1 MYSISDLWNI
11 EKEGYMK
18 SIKIYIITIYVLS
31 LVFMSGTASAIGF
44 EMSVG
49 AWKQDPQGDLSYKAL
64 SAQDSLSVKDDLKYS
79 DVTKIFGRMKIEI
92 PLVPNIYL
100 MATPMEFSGKGS
112 KDVTFEFGN
121 TQFKAN
127 TPFTSELRLNH
138 YDIGLYYGIP
148 LLKKATAGFLNIDI
162 GLDARIIDFKAQIT
176 GKDSIT
182 DLSITQ
188 SKALTLSI
196 PMLFMGVQLKP
207 TKWFAA
213 EGEVRAITYAG
224 NYFYDIIGRAK
235 VKPFGPV
242 FASAGYR
249 YEKVK
254 IDTNDVLAEVNFGG
268 PFAEVGVEF

>member
-1 MYSISDLWNI
+1 
-11 EKEGYMK
+11 MK
-18 SIKIYIITIYVLS
+18 GIKIYITIYVLA
-31 LVFMSGTASAIGF
+31 LVFMSGSASAIGF

-64 SAQDSLSVKDDLKYS
+64 SAHDSLSIKDDLKYS
-79 DVTKIFGRMKIEI
+79 DVTKVFGRMKIEI

-112 KDVTFEFGN
+112 KDVTFEFGDK
-121 TQFKAN
+121 TFKAN

-148 LLKKATAGFLNIDI
+148 LLKQATAGFLNIDI
-162 GLDARIIDFKAQIT
+162 GLDARIIDFKAQIS
-176 GKDSIT
+176 GKDPT
-182 DLSITQ
+182 DQSITQ
-188 SKALTLSI
+188 SKAITLPI
-196 PMLFMGVQLKP
+196 PMLFMGVQVKP
-207 TKWFAA
+207 TKWLAA

-224 NYFYDIIGRAK
+224 NYYYDIIGRAK
-235 VKPFGPV
+235 VKPLGPV

-268 PFAEVGVEF
+268 PFGEVGVEF

>member
-1 MYSISDLWNI
+1 MHSISDLWNI
-11 EKEGYMK
+11 NKEGYMK
-18 SIKIYIITIYVLS
+18 SIKINITIYVLV

-49 AWKQDPQGDLSYKAL
+49 AWNQDPRGDLSYKAL
-64 SAQDSLSVKDDLKYS
+64 SASDSLSIKDDLKYS
-79 DVTKIFGRMKIEI
+79 DVTKVFGRMKIEI

-121 TQFKAN
+121 KTFKAN

-176 GKDSIT
+176 GKDPT
-182 DLSITQ
+182 DLSVTQ
-188 SKALTLSI
+188 SKALTLAI
-196 PMLFMGVQLKP
+196 PMLFMGVQVKP
-207 TKWFAA
+207 TKWLAA

-224 NYFYDIIGRAK
+224 NYFYDTIGRVK
-235 VKPFGPV
+235 VKPLGPV

-254 IDTNDVLAEVNFGG
+254 IDSNDVLAEVNFGG
-268 PFAEVGVEF
+268 PFGEVGFEF